1 MRDGDQH
8 AVTLKLGRQAGTE
21 VPPEA
26 ASCQGQDPAGKPL
39 RGRAADTGVQLGV
52 LTLTFLEAW
61 DQFVNN
67 ILHGPVMTGKRNR
80 TAESARNVNA
90 VIRTVFM

>member
-26 ASCQGQDPAGKPL
+26 ASCQGQDPAGKATQGPGCGH
-39 RGRAADTGVQLGV
+39 RGPAGRSDTYLPGGL
-52 LTLTFLEAW
+52 
-61 DQFVNN
+61 
-67 ILHGPVMTGKRNR
+67 GPVCKQYPAWSCHDWQEEQN
-80 TAESARNVNA
+80 S
-90 VIRTVFM
+90 